1 MPRVPT
7 YATFNGIRYQYVGE
21 RYTKKSADA
30 LAKMLRKNGWN
41 VKVEVTKFPKMGTA
55 LYEVYKSHG
64 ERPPKLYIQ
73 GR

>member
-30 LAKMLRKNGWN
+30 LAKMLRKNWVN
-41 VKVEVTKFPKMGTA
+41 Q
-55 LYEVYKSHG
+55 
-64 ERPPKLYIQ
+64 ERFNT
-73 GR
+73 